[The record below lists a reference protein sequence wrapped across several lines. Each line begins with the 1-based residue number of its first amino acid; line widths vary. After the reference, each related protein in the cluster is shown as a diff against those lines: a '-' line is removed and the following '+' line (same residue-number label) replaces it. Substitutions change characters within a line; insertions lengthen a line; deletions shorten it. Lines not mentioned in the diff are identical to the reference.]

1 MQLFS
6 FLSKQ
11 LAPLTLVGA
20 VVAYLYPPSFLIFAD
35 TFLWFFAATMLAL
48 GVVLEPAELKRT
60 LEHPHRVLLGV
71 LTQYTV
77 MPLLGFAVATLSGL
91 PPELALGFVIVGAA
105 PGAMASNVIVYLA
118 GGALAFSIAMTTV
131 ATFLSPLLTP
141 MLVQWLGGAFLP
153 VAFWPLFITIIWTVL
168 VPLLLGMGLR
178 RIVGPYLPYAVA
190 IGPAIAAVAI
200 VVICSYAVAA
210 NQPRIATVG
219 PSVFGYVVLV
229 NVLGYAAGWSLA
241 KLFPIRLPSPARAL
255 DRDRDAKRRPRC
267 RARARPLRP
276 RDRAPRRTLRRL
288 VRPHRRGCE
297 HPAALVALPLIRSHP
312 AGGGAAID
320 TAFEHFV
327 FRIDDDHV
335 CAALI
340 GSLSQV
346 VTEPRQ
352 DIQRVGRKRLAL
364 VANSVRK
371 PLVCIRP
378 ASTAAW
384 AFMSWSTTFR
394 IVCRTVLMMVRPPG
408 FR

>member
-1 MQLFS
+1 MRVFS

-20 VVAYLYPPSFLIFAD
+20 IIAYLYPPSFLIFAD

-77 MPLLGFAVATLSGL
+77 MPLLGFTVATLSGL

-178 RIVGPYLPYAVA
+178 RILGPYLPYAVA

-241 KLFPIRLPSPARAL
+241 KLFRFDYR
-255 DRDRDAKRRPRC
+255 
-267 RARARPLRP
+267 
-276 RDRAPRRTLRRL
+276 
-288 VRPHRRGCE
+288 H
-297 HPAALVALPLIRSHP
+297 
-312 AGGGAAID
+312 
-320 TAFEHFV
+320 
-327 FRIDDDHV
+327 
-335 CAALI
+335 
-340 GSLSQV
+340 
-346 VTEPRQ
+346 
-352 DIQRVGRKRLAL
+352 RLAL
-364 VANSVRK
+364 SIEIGMQNAGLGVALALAHFGPETALPGALFAAWCV
-371 PLVCIRP
+371 LTAAG
-378 ASTAAW
+378 ASTLLRW
-384 AFMSWSTTFR
+384 WRSR
-394 IVCRTVLMMVRPPG
+394 
-408 FR
+408 